1 MRIKSNTKIDITINE
16 HMEVPECITSF
27 DFAFFF
33 KLGMGFIGLPTVGV
47 LFHDF
52 YKNKSPSC
60 CLSGVFRILIKFR

>member
-1 MRIKSNTKIDITINE
+1 VRITSKLKIDMMINE
-16 HMEVPECITSF
+16 HMEVPEWITSF

-52 YKNKSPSC
+52 
-60 CLSGVFRILIKFR
+60 L